1 MNRRALRD
9 TCRPFRAW
17 VARWSRVPG
26 RCPGLSHLAPLGHK
40 RRGLVL
46 ALVLAAYVLDESP
59 FSVFFALKDHHVRC
73 LHLDQFP
80 N

>member
-1 MNRRALRD
+1 M
-9 TCRPFRAW
+9 
-17 VARWSRVPG
+17 VATSKGINIP
-26 RCPGLSHLAPLGHK
+26 
-40 RRGLVL
+40 GLVL